1 MLQPVQ
7 KKMAFAFWI
16 LAMLDIIGIA
26 AGIEALHFIA
36 KPMLM
41 PALLLLLFYTRPA
54 LPRKNLLLAGLFFS
68 WLGDVLLLFEY
79 KHELFFILGLASFLT
94 THIFYILYFLRTRSA
109 NASLLKKQ
117 PILIAL
123 VLLYGITLVWQL
135 YPHLGDLKLP
145 VIVYAAVICFMLT
158 CSLHIFLKVN
168 KNAALC
174 YLLGAT
180 AFVVSDSLLAI
191 NKFYQPFAYAGIFIM
206 LTYCAAQYFI
216 VLGFIKQ
223 QTA

>member
-79 KHELFFILGLASFLT
+79 NHKLFFILGLASFSKFPGSTVRCSCRSCTPAT
-94 THIFYILYFLRTRSA
+94 TRLCST
-109 NASLLKKQ
+109 LLHVG
-117 PILIAL
+117 L
-123 VLLYGITLVWQL
+123 VAGKEPQL
-135 YPHLGDLKLP
+135 PLP
-145 VIVYAAVICFMLT
+145 QGPRQIE
-158 CSLHIFLKVN
+158 
-168 KNAALC
+168 
-174 YLLGAT
+174 
-180 AFVVSDSLLAI
+180 
-191 NKFYQPFAYAGIFIM
+191 
-206 LTYCAAQYFI
+206 
-216 VLGFIKQ
+216 
-223 QTA
+223 